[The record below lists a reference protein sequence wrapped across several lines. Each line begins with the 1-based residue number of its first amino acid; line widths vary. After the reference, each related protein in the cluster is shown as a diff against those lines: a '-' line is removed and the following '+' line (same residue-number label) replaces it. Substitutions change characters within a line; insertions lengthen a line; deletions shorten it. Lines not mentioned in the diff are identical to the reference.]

1 MTPTDIRLL
10 IHAASLSNR
19 EAADALAIGDD
30 SIIRKWKRGDET
42 PSDERAAKLI
52 GFAADVLS
60 AQLIRA
66 LELAADGRVEIAR
79 LTVKPDTISL
89 EGIERFSAV
98 TALALRAAFIARL
111 MQRGL
116 KIERDDQ

>member
-1 MTPTDIRLL
+1 MTSADVRLL

-19 EAADALAIGDD
+19 EAADALDA
-30 SIIRKWKRGDET
+30 
-42 PSDERAAKLI
+42 DEREVRRWKSGAEAPTPQQAEKLI
-52 GFAADVLS
+52 AIAADALS

-79 LTVKPDTISL
+79 LTVNPDTIAL
-89 EGIERFSAV
+89 EGIERFSQVAQ
-98 TALALRAAFIARL
+98 LALRAAFITRL
-111 MQRGL
+111 MHRGL